1 MQDPKISWFVKDP
14 DGIFVPQ
21 NEYHAGTYT
30 KADKIVVDFQ
40 IWNNR
45 WGVEDVKEL
54 TNPVLNFYFDT
65 IEDATLLNLCKITVD
80 EYDNIPLMIK
90 EQKASAVLGRS
101 LSGVKNN
108 GDETAA
114 ANRNNFVNIRFEF
127 DAADYRLK
135 ENDLKNLYFE
145 LVSMD

>member
-14 DGIFVPQ
+14 DDIFVPQ

-30 KADKIVVDFQ
+30 KTDKIVVDFQ

-65 IEDATLLNLCKITVD
+65 IEDATLLSLCKITVD
-80 EYDNIPLMIK
+80 KYDNIPLMIK